1 MGYGPHNI
9 EMRRAVAGA
18 CPAGT
23 SGFTGTLAAKLRY
36 DPLGRMHEVQK
47 YNSVTGALLDTR
59 RFLYDGD
66 AMVAE
71 YNASGA
77 MLARYIHGPA
87 AGADDPIAEYAGS
100 GVAAA
105 NRTNLYADARGSI
118 VLRTSASGATP
129 QINSYDAYGVPGTTN
144 SGRFQ
149 YTGQIWL
156 PELGMNYYKAR
167 MYSPAL
173 GRFMQ
178 TDPIGYEDNVNLYGY
193 VGNDPVNGV
202 DPTGMFTC
210 SENANGSITCTAIG
224 AADIVAMRT
233 MAYACNTILVCGVGE
248 NDELEVLGIWPPSV
262 NEDNSNAI
270 DWKDVR
276 EALAC
281 AILLCGHNPD
291 NPDEYDPSEPIEK
304 PAPPTQGRPVAE
316 ATPSPKPNGKP
327 TQDDPP
333 DRREMSPP
341 PSPFVPPPP
350 PPPLP
355 DPYR

>member
-1 MGYGPHNI
+1 M
-9 EMRRAVAGA
+9 
-18 CPAGT
+18 
-23 SGFTGTLAAKLRY
+23 
-36 DPLGRMHEVQK
+36 
-47 YNSVTGALLDTR
+47 
-59 RFLYDGD
+59 LYDGD

-71 YNASGA
+71 YNAAGTI
-77 MLARYIHGPA
+77 MRRYLHGTNADADDPLIWYEGPA
-87 AGADDPIAEYAGS
+87 AS
-100 GVAAA
+100 VVARRFLLA
-105 NRTNLYADARGSI
+105 NHQGSI
-118 VLRTSASGATP
+118 IGVTDFTGNLLQT
-129 QINSYDAYGVPGTTN
+129 NSYDAYGIPAATN

-149 YTGQIWL
+149 YTGQVWL
-156 PELGMNYYKAR
+156 AELGLYYYKAR
-167 MYSPAL
+167 IYSPTL
-173 GRFMQ
+173 GRFLQ
-178 TDPIGYEDNVNLYGY
+178 TDPIGYEDQFNLYAY
-193 VGNDPVNGV
+193 VANDPVNGV

-350 PPPLP
+350 PPPPLP